1 MPPRFAYWTIILD
14 GTPTSFRTKERE
26 DILPLYN
33 QLKAKNPAALLKWF
47 SGGRLWDSPE
57 QAKDVRNVEKVRR
70 FRDERSKETK
80 EQREV
85 EDREM
90 AAFREKH
97 GRPADGR
104 DNPSTRIDG
113 DRSLRASQRQPP
125 QGEDPLRSR
134 GASFGSPADRLAQDR
149 SAPRDGRPSSDP
161 LAEFRRQHGRP
172 ADGSDQR
179 QPPRPLR
186 PGVLGLGGP
195 QARQRVAPREG
206 RPPSDRRSKDWRPGG
221 EHKDPRDKY
230 KLPPGEARKRWKD
243 RNLGPRVPKPFG
255 SKPFG
260 SKPGG
265 DRPYGDGP
273 RGPKPFGSKPGGD
286 RPFGDRPR
294 GPKPFGSKPFGSKPG
309 GDRPFGDRPRGPKPF
324 GSKPYGDRPQGDRPY
339 GDRPRGPRPFGSKP
353 FGSKPGGDRPYGDRP
368 RGRNRSAQNRSAQTR
383 WRPNPMAIVLAKPR
397 VKTSA
402 PKPFGSKPGGGKPF
416 GSRPRGPGK
425 PPGGPRRKG

>member
-26 DILPLYN
+26 DILPLFN

-80 EQREV
+80 EQRET
-85 EDREM
+85 EEREM

-97 GRPADGR
+97 GRPADGS
-104 DNPSTRIDG
+104 DPSTRDG
-113 DRSLRASQRQPP
+113 GGRSLRAGQQAPVP
-125 QGEDPLRSR
+125 QWSPGSSPRPGSGQADP
-134 GASFGSPADRLAQDR
+134 GSE
-149 SAPRDGRPSSDP
+149 DP

-172 ADGSDQR
+172 ADGSDSSTR
-179 QPPRPLR
+179 DGGGRSLR
-186 PGVLGLGGP
+186 AGEQVPAPSDRSGG
-195 QARQRVAPREG
+195 ASAPREG

-243 RNLGPRVPKPFG
+243 RNLPSTRGRDDGSLRAGGPRVPKPFG
-255 SKPFG
+255 AKPSGDRPYGGKPGGDRPYGDRPRGPKPFG

-265 DRPYGDGP
+265 DRPWGGKP
-273 RGPKPFGSKPGGD
+273 RGPGGDRPWGDKPRGPGGD

-294 GPKPFGSKPFGSKPG
+294 GPKPFGSKPG
-309 GDRPFGDRPRGPKPF
+309 GKPF
-324 GSKPYGDRPQGDRPY
+324 GSPSTRGGDDRSLRA
-339 GDRPRGPRPFGSKP
+339 G
-353 FGSKPGGDRPYGDRP
+353 KPGG
-368 RGRNRSAQNRSAQTR
+368 GR
-383 WRPNPMAIVLAKPR
+383 
-397 VKTSA
+397 
-402 PKPFGSKPGGGKPF
+402 PFGSKPGGGRPF
-416 GSRPRGPGK
+416 GGPSTRGSGGGSLRAGKPRGPGK
-425 PPGGPRRKG
+425 PPGGSRGKR